1 MIEAIDKTP
10 GEVTLLAIGPMTNLA
25 IALRLRPDL
34 ETKIR
39 RLVFMGG
46 SVHAPNADG
55 PAAEFNFWF
64 DPEAARIVLRSG
76 IQEKIMF
83 GLDICNRARIDKSH
97 FDQIASVKTPI
108 TALYRQ
114 DLGGRFK
121 KDPDARAYIWDCLAA
136 AYLLDPKFVTK
147 RESDYLDVD
156 TAFGKNY
163 GAVIGL
169 DRSLAPDAT
178 PVEVMLDLDFEKFFA
193 LYKELLTKT
202 P

>member
-1 MIEAIDKTP
+1 M
-10 GEVTLLAIGPMTNLA
+10 LAIGPMTNLA
-25 IALRLRPDL
+25 IALRIIPRSKPRSGAWCSWAAPSTRP
-34 ETKIR
+34 
-39 RLVFMGG
+39 M
-46 SVHAPNADG
+46 PNG

-76 IQEKIMF
+76 IPEKIMF
-83 GLDICNRARIDKSH
+83 GLDICNRAPIDKSH

-114 DLGGRFK
+114 DLGGRFE

-156 TAFGKNY
+156 TTFGKNY
-163 GAVIGL
+163 GAVIPL
-169 DRSLAPDAT
+169 DRDHRARRDAGGRDAR
-178 PVEVMLDLDFEKFFA
+178 PGFRQILRIV
-193 LYKELLTKT
+193 
-202 P
+202 